1 MRTLELNMFRSLVP
15 DSCVRL
21 PIKYGGLDTGI
32 NVYKMKG
39 KRHMLTRTKEMDEE
53 KIIPLMT

>member
-1 MRTLELNMFRSLVP
+1 MFRSLVP
-15 DSCVRL
+15 DSFVRL

-53 KIIPLMT
+53 KMTKITSFN